1 MLNKYNLII
10 SPLAKKDLN
19 SIYDYVWLD
28 LYSKISASKLIND
41 FYKAFDT
48 ISYFPKSFPV
58 IDNEFLSSEI
68 LRKVVVRNYIILY
81 YFENDTITIVRIVY
95 GARDYENIVK
105 KID

>member
-41 FYKAFDT
+41 FYKAFESACHKDLENFFEGYLNGTT
-48 ISYFPKSFPV
+48 IIS
-58 IDNEFLSSEI
+58 
-68 LRKVVVRNYIILY
+68 
-81 YFENDTITIVRIVY
+81 
-95 GARDYENIVK
+95 
-105 KID
+105 KIS

>member
-1 MLNKYNLII
+1 MQNKYNLII

-58 IDNEFLSSEI
+58 INNTALNQE
-68 LRKVVVRNYIILY
+68 
-81 YFENDTITIVRIVY
+81 TIGT
-95 GARDYENIVK
+95 
-105 KID
+105 